1 MRSHEESHGNNFEDH
16 FRSVDL
22 EEDKIDH
29 SVVFSYHVHF
39 HIEGE
44 EDTID
49 HDDEEDELIEPWIYY
64 HQLDD
69 LVSKRI
75 RNGKTAQG
83 HCCIVLHG
91 FIAVWG
97 VVIIRIGRHG
107 FLHSFHILDTK
118 LSQSESS
125 NLLSNNNYRSFFQN

>member
-16 FRSVDL
+16 FHSVDL
-22 EEDKIDH
+22 KEDKIDH
-29 SVVFSYHVHF
+29 FIVFSYHVHF

-49 HDDEEDELIEPWIYY
+49 HDNEKDELIEPWIDN
-64 HQLDD
+64 HKLDD

-75 RNGKTAQG
+75 RNRKAAQG
-83 HCCIVLHG
+83 NCCIVLHR

-107 FLHSFHILDTK
+107 LLHSFHVLDAK
-118 LSQSESS
+118 LSKSESS
-125 NLLSNNNYRSFFQN
+125 NLTSNNNY